1 MAKRKPRPLRYYGG
15 KQGYGL
21 AEWINSHLPPPC
33 KEQMYVEPFAGMAG
47 VMMAREKAG
56 TEILNDINVRVINWW
71 LAVRDHHMEFRH
83 LVHYTP
89 HSERLYREAKT
100 QMDDESLPLVRRA
113 LAFHII
119 VGQGIAQGDG
129 GSGWAAHYNPSVG
142 SVNSWRA
149 ERVDDLYERIRSVQI
164 YERDAI
170 ELLSGIADMPY
181 AVIYC
186 DPPYQ
191 TANTSPYRYGD
202 IDKDELTAALL
213 AQKGFVAISGYGDE
227 WEHLGWRCETKSA
240 LRRQINGRGERRIE
254 KLWLNQDPPQ
264 RLF

>member
-1 MAKRKPRPLRYYGG
+1 
-15 KQGYGL
+15 
-21 AEWINSHLPPPC
+21 
-33 KEQMYVEPFAGMAG
+33 MYVEPFAGMAG
-47 VMMAREKAG
+47 VMMARGKAG

-100 QMDDESLPLVRRA
+100 QMDDENLPLVRRA
-113 LAFHII
+113 LAFHIT
-119 VGQGIAQGDG
+119 VGQGMSSGDG
-129 GSGWAAHYNPSVG
+129 HGTFQTNYNPSVG

-149 ERVDDLYERIRSVQI
+149 ERVDALYERIRSVQI

-191 TANTSPYRYGD
+191 SAVTGPYRYGD
-202 IDKDELTAALL
+202 IDKDELTAALQ

-227 WEHLGWRCETKSA
+227 WAHLGWRCETKSA
-240 LRRQINGRGERRIE
+240 LRRQINGRGEKRIE
-254 KLWLNQDPPQ
+254 KLWLNQNPPQ

>member
-1 MAKRKPRPLRYYGG
+1 MPKRKPRPLRYYGG

-56 TEILNDINVRVINWW
+56 TEILNDFNARVINWW

-119 VGQGIAQGDG
+119 VGQGIAHGDG
-129 GSGWAAHYNPSVG
+129 YGGWAANYNPSVG

-202 IDKDELTAALL
+202 IDKDELTAALQ

-227 WEHLGWRCETKSA
+227 WAHLGWRCETKSA
-240 LRRQINGRGERRIE
+240 LRRQINGRGEKRIE